1 MGRTP
6 TLALSLLTL
15 ALGLALAV
23 TLALTSTL
31 ALTLTLT
38 LTLTRCALPANASL
52 YAAARTGPRGRPRCV
67 DAARDR
73 SGPEPCAFE
82 LDARVLVVSPLAAA
96 PFNQAANP
104 NPNPNPIPNL
114 NSNPSSNPHPH
125 SHPHPSPR
133 PHPHPRRNP
142 AEAAP

>member
-1 MGRTP
+1 MRAAGR
-6 TLALSLLTL
+6 LTL
-15 ALGLALAV
+15 A
-23 TLALTSTL
+23 LALTSTL
-31 ALTLTLT
+31 A

-104 NPNPNPIPNL
+104 NPNPTL
-114 NSNPSSNPHPH
+114 TLALTLTLTLTLTRRSSR
-125 SHPHPSPR
+125 PSP
-133 PHPHPRRNP
+133 P
-142 AEAAP
+142 APSTAWAAAR